1 MTLQISTNTAASR
14 ASYNLGKNNAML
26 QRSFDRLSSGKK
38 LVSPIQDP
46 GSLAVSMKLSAAINR
61 LAGAQNNSQNAMSFL
76 EVQDGMLETVGN
88 IIDRMSELKGLSS
101 QDPMKSDQDKATY
114 NNEFRDLQVQLW
126 DISQQKFNGVSLFAD
141 FTSNNTTEKITSSRT
156 IFRGK
161 DQLQGDPTSA
171 ADDDFLNEDNTMTIY
186 TSAEGSEG
194 SKVSVYKASLLSA
207 LTVHQNGSIGHIWNE
222 ADNSTQTVGEGF
234 GVNGDALTFASES
247 ISGTL
252 SLGQLSVN
260 VINTAL
266 ENIAFLRAQNGGVQS
281 RLSFNLQ
288 SLAQQKTN
296 MTAALGR
303 IVDADIA
310 EETTQLSKY
319 QVLSQAAAAMLSQ
332 ANANTELALMLI
344 R

>member
-1 MTLQISTNTAASR
+1 MTLQISTNTAAAR
-14 ASYNLGKNNAML
+14 ASYNLGRNNSML

-61 LAGAQNNSQNAMSFL
+61 ISGAQNNSQNALSFL

-101 QDPMKSDQDKATY
+101 QDPMKSAQDKATY
-114 NNEFRDLQVQLW
+114 DNEFRDLQVQLW
-126 DISQQKFNGVSLFAD
+126 DISQQKFNGVSLFANFVSTTTD
-141 FTSNNTTEKITSSRT
+141 GVYGPGNTVFHGQHQTL
-156 IFRGK
+156 
-161 DQLQGDPTSA
+161 DPNGDSHL
-171 ADDDFLNEDNTMTIY
+171 DKDNTLTIY

-207 LTVHQNGSIGHIWNE
+207 LSVTQGGLIGQTYNQDNDLADIKTANNDAEVGVDSVVH
-222 ADNSTQTVGEGF
+222 
-234 GVNGDALTFASES
+234 FASNS
-247 ISGTL
+247 IDKTL
-252 SLGQLSVN
+252 KLDQISVN
-260 VINTAL
+260 VINIAL

-281 RLSFNLQ
+281 RLAFNLQ

-296 MTAALGR
+296 MRAALGR

-319 QVLSQAAAAMLSQ
+319 QVLSQAAASMLTQ
-332 ANANTELALMLI
+332 ANANTELALMLL

>member
-1 MTLQISTNTAASR
+1 MALQISTNTAASR

-141 FTSNNTTEKITSSRT
+141 LASDNTTEELTTDRT

-161 DQLQGDPTSA
+161 DQLAGNSGALD
-171 ADDDFLNEDNTMTIY
+171 EDNTMTIY

-207 LTVHQNGSIGHIWNE
+207 LTVHQNGSIGYAWN
-222 ADNSTQTVGEGF
+222 AANNSSQVVGQGS
-234 GVNGDALTFASES
+234 GTNASALTFASES

>member
-1 MTLQISTNTAASR
+1 MTLQISTNTAAAR
-14 ASYNLGKNNAML
+14 ASYNLGKNNSML

-101 QDPMKSDQDKATY
+101 QDPMKSAQDKATY
-114 NNEFRDLQVQLW
+114 DNEFRDLQVQLY
-126 DISQQKFNGVSLFAD
+126 DISQQKFNGVSLFANFVSTD
-141 FTSNNTTEKITSSRT
+141 TDGVYGSAQTVFW
-156 IFRGK
+156 GK
-161 DQLQGDPTSA
+161 DQTTGGHLDV
-171 ADDDFLNEDNTMTIY
+171 DNTMTIY

-207 LTVHQNGSIGHIWNE
+207 LSVTQGGQIG
-222 ADNSTQTVGEGF
+222 QTFDVTGARNAGAAVGNNTA
-234 GVNGDALTFASES
+234 VQFASET
-247 ISGTL
+247 ITQTL
-252 SLGQLSVN
+252 QLSQISVN

-288 SLAQQKTN
+288 SLAHQKTN
-296 MTAALGR
+296 MKAALGR

-310 EETTQLSKY
+310 EETTNLSKY
-319 QVLSQAAAAMLSQ
+319 QVLSQAAASMLSQ
-332 ANANTELALMLI
+332 ANANTEIALMLL

>member
-1 MTLQISTNTAASR
+1 MTLQISTNTAAAR

-61 LAGAQNNSQNAMSFL
+61 LAGAQNNSQNALSFL

-101 QDPMKSDQDKATY
+101 QDPMKSAQDKATY
-114 NNEFRDLQVQLW
+114 DNEFRDLQVQLW
-126 DISQQKFNGVSLFAD
+126 DISQQKFNGVSLFAN
-141 FTSNNTTEKITSSRT
+141 FVSTNTEGVYGPGNTV
-156 IFRGK
+156 FYGK
-161 DQLQGDPTSA
+161 DQTSGGHL
-171 ADDDFLNEDNTMTIY
+171 DKDNTMTIY

-207 LTVHQNGSIGHIWNE
+207 LSVTQGGSIGQTYDDSTIE
-222 ADNSTQTVGEGF
+222 AANAAAAVGNDS
-234 GVNGDALTFASES
+234 VVHFASDS
-247 ISGTL
+247 INKTLTL
-252 SLGQLSVN
+252 SQISVN

-288 SLAQQKTN
+288 SLAHQKTN
-296 MTAALGR
+296 MRAALGR

-319 QVLSQAAAAMLSQ
+319 QVLSQAAASMLSQ
-332 ANANTELALMLI
+332 ANANTEIALMLL

>member
-1 MTLQISTNTAASR
+1 MTLQISTNTAAAR
-14 ASYNLGKNNAML
+14 ASYNLGKNNSML

-101 QDPMKSDQDKATY
+101 QDPMKSAQDKATY
-114 NNEFRDLQVQLW
+114 DNEFRDLQVQLY
-126 DISQQKFNGVSLFAD
+126 DISQQKFNGVSLFANFVSTD
-141 FTSNNTTEKITSSRT
+141 TDGVYGTDQTVFH
-156 IFRGK
+156 GK
-161 DQLQGDPTSA
+161 DQTTGG
-171 ADDDFLNEDNTMTIY
+171 FLNVDNTMTIY

-207 LTVHQNGSIGHIWNE
+207 LSVTQGGQIGQQFDVTGARN
-222 ADNSTQTVGEGF
+222 AGAAVGNNTA
-234 GVNGDALTFASES
+234 VQFASET
-247 ISGTL
+247 ITQTL
-252 SLGQLSVN
+252 QLSQISVN

-288 SLAQQKTN
+288 SLAHQKTN
-296 MTAALGR
+296 MRAALGR

-310 EETTQLSKY
+310 EETTNLSKY
-319 QVLSQAAAAMLSQ
+319 QVLSQAAASMLSQ
-332 ANANTELALMLI
+332 ANANTEIALMLL

>member
-1 MTLQISTNTAASR
+1 MTLQISTNTAAAR
-14 ASYNLGKNNAML
+14 ASYNLGKNNSML

-61 LAGAQNNSQNAMSFL
+61 LAGAQNNSQNALSYL

-101 QDPMKSDQDKATY
+101 QDPMKSAQDKASY
-114 NNEFRDLQVQLW
+114 SNEFRDLQVQLY
-126 DISQQKFNGVSLFAD
+126 DIATQKFNGVSLFANFVSTD
-141 FTSNNTTEKITSSRT
+141 TPDVYGAEAVFNAQNQDRS
-156 IFRGK
+156 
-161 DQLQGDPTSA
+161 Q
-171 ADDDFLNEDNTMTIY
+171 DNTLTIY

-194 SKVSVYKASLLSA
+194 SKVSVYKALLLSA
-207 LTVHQNGSIGHIWNE
+207 LTVGQDKSINHRFSA
-222 ADNSTQTVGEGF
+222 ADNA
-234 GVNGDALTFASES
+234 NAAIGDTTSPLSFASER
-247 ISGTL
+247 IEGTI
-252 SLGQLSVN
+252 SLGQISVN
-260 VINTAL
+260 VINQAL
-266 ENIAFLRAQNGGVQS
+266 ENVAFLRAQNGGVQS

-296 MTAALGR
+296 MRAALGR

-319 QVLSQAAAAMLSQ
+319 QVLSQAAAAMLTQ
-332 ANANTELALMLI
+332 ANANTEIALMLI

>member
-61 LAGAQNNSQNAMSFL
+61 LAGAQNNSQNAMSYL

-141 FTSNNTTEKITSSRT
+141 LASNNTTELLTTSRT

-161 DQLQGDPTSA
+161 DQLAGNGGA
-171 ADDDFLNEDNTMTIY
+171 LNEDNTMTIY

-207 LTVHQNGSIGHIWNE
+207 LTVHQNGSIGYAWNT
-222 ADNSTQTVGEGF
+222 ANNSSQRVGQ
-234 GVNGDALTFASES
+234 GVATNSSALTFASES

>member
-1 MTLQISTNTAASR
+1 MTLQISTNTAAAR
-14 ASYNLGKNNAML
+14 ASYNLGRNNSML

-61 LAGAQNNSQNAMSFL
+61 ISGAQNNSQNALSFL

-101 QDPMKSDQDKATY
+101 QDPMKSAQDKATY
-114 NNEFRDLQVQLW
+114 DNEFRDLQVQLW
-126 DISQQKFNGVSLFAD
+126 DISQQKFNGVSLFANFVSTD
-141 FTSNNTTEKITSSRT
+141 TDGVYGSDRTVFYGREQTVDDAGNNHL
-156 IFRGK
+156 
-161 DQLQGDPTSA
+161 DV
-171 ADDDFLNEDNTMTIY
+171 DNTLTIY
-186 TSAEGSEG
+186 TSSEGSVG
-194 SKVSVYKASLLSA
+194 SKVSVFKASLLSA
-207 LTVHQNGSIGHIWNE
+207 LSVTQAGNYGNEYESASVKTKNQAASVGTDSLVH
-222 ADNSTQTVGEGF
+222 
-234 GVNGDALTFASES
+234 FASSS
-247 ISGTL
+247 IDQTL
-252 SLGQLSVN
+252 KLSQISVN
-260 VINTAL
+260 VINSAL

-281 RLSFNLQ
+281 RLAFNLQ

-296 MTAALGR
+296 MRAALGR

-319 QVLSQAAAAMLSQ
+319 QVLSQAAASMLTQ
-332 ANANTELALMLI
+332 ANANTELALMLL

>member
-1 MTLQISTNTAASR
+1 MTLQISTNTAAAR

-61 LAGAQNNSQNAMSFL
+61 LAGAQNNSQNALSFL

-101 QDPMKSDQDKATY
+101 QDPMKSAQDKATY
-114 NNEFRDLQVQLW
+114 DNEFRDLQVQLW
-126 DISQQKFNGVSLFAD
+126 DISQQKFNGVSLFAN
-141 FTSNNTTEKITSSRT
+141 FVSTNTEGVYGPGNTV
-156 IFRGK
+156 FYGK
-161 DQLQGDPTSA
+161 DQTSGGHL
-171 ADDDFLNEDNTMTIY
+171 DKDNTMTIY

-207 LTVHQNGSIGHIWNE
+207 LSVTQGGSIGQTY
-222 ADNSTQTVGEGF
+222 DDSTIETANDAAVVGTDS
-234 GVNGDALTFASES
+234 VVHFASDS
-247 ISGTL
+247 INKTL
-252 SLGQLSVN
+252 TLAQISVN

-266 ENIAFLRAQNGGVQS
+266 ENIDFLRAQNGGVQS

-288 SLAQQKTN
+288 SLAHQKTN
-296 MTAALGR
+296 MRAALGR

-319 QVLSQAAAAMLSQ
+319 QVLSQAAASMLSQ
-332 ANANTELALMLI
+332 ANANTEIALMLL

>member
-1 MTLQISTNTAASR
+1 MTLQISTNTAAAR
-14 ASYNLGKNNAML
+14 ASYNLGRNNSML

-46 GSLAVSMKLSAAINR
+46 GSLAVSMKLSSAVNR
-61 LAGAQNNSQNAMSFL
+61 IAGAQNNSQNALSFL

-88 IIDRMSELKGLSS
+88 IIDRMSELKGLAS
-101 QDPMKSDQDKATY
+101 QDPMKSAMDKSTY

-141 FTSNNTTEKITSSRT
+141 YASNNTTEATNQSQRT
-156 IFRGK
+156 VFRGMNK
-161 DQLQGDPTSA
+161 LSENPELD
-171 ADDDFLNEDNTMTIY
+171 EDNTMTIY

-194 SKVSVYKASLLSA
+194 SKVSVYKSALLSA
-207 LTVHQNGSIGHIWNE
+207 LTVKQDQTIGFEWYT
-222 ADNSTQTVGEGF
+222 ADNNSQTIGYKDE
-234 GVNGDALTFASES
+234 ALTFASKT

-252 SLGQLSVN
+252 SLGQISVN

-266 ENIAFLRAQNGGVQS
+266 ENISYLRAQNGGVQS
-281 RLSFNLQ
+281 RLAFNLQ

-296 MTAALGR
+296 MRAALGR

-319 QVLSQAAAAMLSQ
+319 QVLSQAAASMLTQ
-332 ANANTELALMLI
+332 ANANTELALMLL

>member
-1 MTLQISTNTAASR
+1 MTLQISTNTAAAR
-14 ASYNLGKNNAML
+14 ASYNLGKNNSML

-101 QDPMKSDQDKATY
+101 QDPMKSAQDKATY
-114 NNEFRDLQVQLW
+114 DNEFRDLQVQLY
-126 DISQQKFNGVSLFAD
+126 DISQQKFNGVSLFANFVSTD
-141 FTSNNTTEKITSSRT
+141 TDGVYGTDQTVFH
-156 IFRGK
+156 GK
-161 DQLQGDPTSA
+161 DQTTGG
-171 ADDDFLNEDNTMTIY
+171 FLNVDNTMTIY

-207 LTVHQNGSIGHIWNE
+207 LSVTQGGQIGQQFDVTGGRN
-222 ADNSTQTVGEGF
+222 AGAAVGTNSAVQ
-234 GVNGDALTFASES
+234 FASET
-247 ISGTL
+247 ITQTL
-252 SLGQLSVN
+252 QLSQISVN

-288 SLAQQKTN
+288 SLAHQKTN
-296 MTAALGR
+296 MRAALGR

-310 EETTQLSKY
+310 EETTNLSKY
-319 QVLSQAAAAMLSQ
+319 QVLSQAAASMLSQ
-332 ANANTELALMLI
+332 ANANTEIALMLL

>member
-1 MTLQISTNTAASR
+1 MTLQISTNTAAAR
-14 ASYNLGKNNAML
+14 ASYNLGKNNSML

-101 QDPMKSDQDKATY
+101 QDPMKSAQDKATY
-114 NNEFRDLQVQLW
+114 DNEFRDLQVQLY
-126 DISQQKFNGVSLFAD
+126 DISQQKFNGVSLFANFVSTD
-141 FTSNNTTEKITSSRT
+141 TDGVYGSAQTVFW
-156 IFRGK
+156 GK
-161 DQLQGDPTSA
+161 DQTTGGHLDV
-171 ADDDFLNEDNTMTIY
+171 DNTMTIY

-207 LTVHQNGSIGHIWNE
+207 LSVTQGGQIGQSFDVTGARN
-222 ADNSTQTVGEGF
+222 AGAAVGNNTA
-234 GVNGDALTFASES
+234 VQFASET
-247 ISGTL
+247 ITQTL
-252 SLGQLSVN
+252 QLSQISVN

-288 SLAQQKTN
+288 SLAHQKTN
-296 MTAALGR
+296 MKAALGR

-310 EETTQLSKY
+310 EETTNLSKY
-319 QVLSQAAAAMLSQ
+319 QVLSQAAASMLSQ
-332 ANANTELALMLI
+332 ANANTEIALMLL

>member
-1 MTLQISTNTAASR
+1 MTLQISTNTAAAR
-14 ASYNLGKNNAML
+14 ASYNLGKNNSML

-101 QDPMKSDQDKATY
+101 QDPMKSAQDKATY
-114 NNEFRDLQVQLW
+114 DNEFRDLQVQLY
-126 DISQQKFNGVSLFAD
+126 DISQQKFNGVSLFANFVSTD
-141 FTSNNTTEKITSSRT
+141 TDGVYGTAQTVFH
-156 IFRGK
+156 GK
-161 DQLQGDPTSA
+161 DQTTGG
-171 ADDDFLNEDNTMTIY
+171 FLNVDNTMTIY

-207 LTVHQNGSIGHIWNE
+207 LSVTQGGQIGQQFDVTGARN
-222 ADNSTQTVGEGF
+222 AGAAVGNNTA
-234 GVNGDALTFASES
+234 VQFASET
-247 ISGTL
+247 ITQTL
-252 SLGQLSVN
+252 QLSQISVN

-288 SLAQQKTN
+288 SLAHQKTN
-296 MTAALGR
+296 MRAALGR

-310 EETTQLSKY
+310 EETTNLSKY
-319 QVLSQAAAAMLSQ
+319 QVLSQAAASMLSQ
-332 ANANTELALMLI
+332 ANANTEIALMLL

>member
-1 MTLQISTNTAASR
+1 MTLQISTNTAAAR

-61 LAGAQNNSQNAMSFL
+61 LAGAQNNSQNALSFL

-101 QDPMKSDQDKATY
+101 QDPMKSAQDKATY
-114 NNEFRDLQVQLW
+114 DNEFRDLQVQLW
-126 DISQQKFNGVSLFAD
+126 DISQQKFNGVSLFAN
-141 FTSNNTTEKITSSRT
+141 FVSTNTEGVYGPANTV
-156 IFRGK
+156 FYGK
-161 DQLQGDPTSA
+161 DQTTGWHLDK
-171 ADDDFLNEDNTMTIY
+171 DNTMTIY

-207 LTVHQNGSIGHIWNE
+207 LSVTQGGSIGQTYDDSTIE
-222 ADNSTQTVGEGF
+222 AANAAAAVGTDS
-234 GVNGDALTFASES
+234 VVHFASDS
-247 ISGTL
+247 INKTL
-252 SLGQLSVN
+252 TLAQISVN

-288 SLAQQKTN
+288 SLAHQKTN
-296 MTAALGR
+296 MRAALGR

-319 QVLSQAAAAMLSQ
+319 QVLSQAAASMLSQ
-332 ANANTELALMLI
+332 ANANTEIALMLL

>member
-1 MTLQISTNTAASR
+1 MTLQISTNTAAAR
-14 ASYNLGKNNAML
+14 ASYNLGKNNSML

-101 QDPMKSDQDKATY
+101 QDPMKSAQDKATY
-114 NNEFRDLQVQLW
+114 DNEFRDLQVQLY
-126 DISQQKFNGVSLFAD
+126 DISQQKFNGVSLFANFVSTD
-141 FTSNNTTEKITSSRT
+141 TDGVYGSAQTVFW
-156 IFRGK
+156 GK
-161 DQLQGDPTSA
+161 DQTTGAHLDV
-171 ADDDFLNEDNTMTIY
+171 DNTMTIY

-207 LTVHQNGSIGHIWNE
+207 LSVTQGGQIGQTFDVTGARNAGAAVGSNT
-222 ADNSTQTVGEGF
+222 AVQ
-234 GVNGDALTFASES
+234 FASET
-247 ISGTL
+247 ITQTL
-252 SLGQLSVN
+252 QLSQISVN

-288 SLAQQKTN
+288 SLAHQKTN
-296 MTAALGR
+296 MKAALGR

-310 EETTQLSKY
+310 EETTNLSKY
-319 QVLSQAAAAMLSQ
+319 QVLSQAAASMLSQ
-332 ANANTELALMLI
+332 ANANTEIALMLL

>member
-1 MTLQISTNTAASR
+1 MTLQISTNTAAAR
-14 ASYNLGKNNAML
+14 ASYNLGKNNSML

-61 LAGAQNNSQNAMSFL
+61 LAGAQNNSQNALSYL

-101 QDPMKSDQDKATY
+101 QDPMKSAQDKASY
-114 NNEFRDLQVQLW
+114 SNEFRDLQVQLY
-126 DISQQKFNGVSLFAD
+126 DIATQKFNGVSLFANFVSTD
-141 FTSNNTTEKITSSRT
+141 TPDVYGAEAVFNAQNQDRS
-156 IFRGK
+156 
-161 DQLQGDPTSA
+161 Q
-171 ADDDFLNEDNTMTIY
+171 DNTLTIY

-194 SKVSVYKASLLSA
+194 SKVSVYKALLLSA
-207 LTVHQNGSIGHIWNE
+207 LTVGQDKSINHRFST
-222 ADNSTQTVGEGF
+222 ADNA
-234 GVNGDALTFASES
+234 NAAIGDTTSPLSFASER
-247 ISGTL
+247 IEGTI
-252 SLGQLSVN
+252 SLGQISVN
-260 VINTAL
+260 VINQAL
-266 ENIAFLRAQNGGVQS
+266 ENVAFLRAQNGGVQS

-296 MTAALGR
+296 MRAALGR

-319 QVLSQAAAAMLSQ
+319 QVLSQAAAAMLTQ
-332 ANANTELALMLI
+332 ANANTEIALMLI

>member
-1 MTLQISTNTAASR
+1 MTLQISTNTAAAR
-14 ASYNLGKNNAML
+14 ASYNLGKNNSML

-46 GSLAVSMKLSAAINR
+46 GSLAVSMKLSAAVNR
-61 LAGAQNNSQNAMSFL
+61 LAGAQNNSRNAMSFL
-76 EVQDGMLETVGN
+76 EVQDGMLESVGN
-88 IIDRMSELKGLSS
+88 IIDRMSELKGLAS
-101 QDPMKSDQDKATY
+101 QDPMKSSQDKATY

-141 FTSNNTTEKITSSRT
+141 HASDNKDESLTSDRT
-156 IFRGK
+156 VFRGMK
-161 DQLQGDPTSA
+161 KLADNPTL
-171 ADDDFLNEDNTMTIY
+171 DEDNTMTIY

-194 SKVSVYKASLLSA
+194 SKVSVYKSSLLSA
-207 LTVHQNGSIGHIWNE
+207 LTVHQNGSIGFEWIS
-222 ADNSTQTVGEGF
+222 ADNANQVVGQNSIEHE
-234 GVNGDALTFASES
+234 DALTFASKS
-247 ISGTL
+247 IDGTL
-252 SLGQLSVN
+252 SLEQLSVN

-288 SLAQQKTN
+288 SLAHQKTN
-296 MTAALGR
+296 MKAALGR

-310 EETTQLSKY
+310 EETTNLSKY
-319 QVLSQAAAAMLSQ
+319 QVLSQAAASMLSQ
-332 ANANTELALMLI
+332 ANANTEIALMLL

>member
-1 MTLQISTNTAASR
+1 MTLQISTNTAAAR
-14 ASYNLGKNNAML
+14 ASYNLGKNNSML

-61 LAGAQNNSQNAMSFL
+61 LAGAQNNSQNALSYL

-101 QDPMKSDQDKATY
+101 QDPMKSAQDKASY
-114 NNEFRDLQVQLW
+114 SNEFRDLQVQLY
-126 DISQQKFNGVSLFAD
+126 DIATQKFNGVSLFANFVSTD
-141 FTSNNTTEKITSSRT
+141 TPDVYGAEAVFNAQNQDRS
-156 IFRGK
+156 
-161 DQLQGDPTSA
+161 Q
-171 ADDDFLNEDNTMTIY
+171 DNTLTIY

-194 SKVSVYKASLLSA
+194 SKVSVYKALLLSA
-207 LTVHQNGSIGHIWNE
+207 LTVGQDKSINHRFST
-222 ADNSTQTVGEGF
+222 ADNASAAI
-234 GVNGDALTFASES
+234 GDTTSPLSFASER
-247 ISGTL
+247 IEGTI
-252 SLGQLSVN
+252 SLGQISVN
-260 VINTAL
+260 VINQAL
-266 ENIAFLRAQNGGVQS
+266 ENVAFLRAQNGGVQS

-296 MTAALGR
+296 MRAALGR

-319 QVLSQAAAAMLSQ
+319 QVLSQAAAAMLTQ
-332 ANANTELALMLI
+332 ANANTEIALMLI

>member
-1 MTLQISTNTAASR
+1 MTLQISTNTAAAR
-14 ASYNLGKNNAML
+14 ASYNLGKNNSML

-101 QDPMKSDQDKATY
+101 QDPMKSAQDKATY
-114 NNEFRDLQVQLW
+114 DNEFRDLQVQLY
-126 DISQQKFNGVSLFAD
+126 DISQQKFNGVSLFANFVSTD
-141 FTSNNTTEKITSSRT
+141 TDGVYGADQTVFW
-156 IFRGK
+156 GK
-161 DQLQGDPTSA
+161 DQTTGGHL
-171 ADDDFLNEDNTMTIY
+171 DDDNTMTIY

-207 LTVHQNGSIGHIWNE
+207 LSVTQGGQIGQEFDVTGARN
-222 ADNSTQTVGEGF
+222 AGATVGNNTA
-234 GVNGDALTFASES
+234 VQFASET
-247 ISGTL
+247 ITQTL
-252 SLGQLSVN
+252 QLSQISVN

-288 SLAQQKTN
+288 SLAHQKTN
-296 MTAALGR
+296 MRAALGR

-310 EETTQLSKY
+310 EETTNLSKY
-319 QVLSQAAAAMLSQ
+319 QVLSQAAASMLSQ
-332 ANANTELALMLI
+332 ANANTEIALMLL